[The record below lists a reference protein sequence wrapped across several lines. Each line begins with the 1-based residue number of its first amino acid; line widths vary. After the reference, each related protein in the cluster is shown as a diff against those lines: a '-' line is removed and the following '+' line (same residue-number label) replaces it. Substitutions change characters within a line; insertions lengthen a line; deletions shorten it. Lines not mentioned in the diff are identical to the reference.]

1 VQKEGPAVTL
11 QAIMTQSTPPVA
23 IATRFGEFAERLAL
37 HAERPDHEPIK
48 LYILDTLAVMIAG
61 AKADSSVTM
70 ARTLRKLGSGNA
82 ATVAGIGRVASAQ
95 DAALLN
101 GAFSHALELDDDHR
115 VAVLHPGAVVVPA
128 ALAACELSKAS
139 GKTFLVATLAGY
151 EIMCRLGLAYRG
163 SHFEHGMHPTAIF
176 GVFGAALAAGIG
188 LGLDA
193 AGLTRALGIAGT
205 QASGLTE
212 WRSDGSWIKRLHP
225 GRAAQSG
232 VLSAALAAEGFTGP
246 ATILEGP
253 GGFFN
258 AMGHGKC
265 INLQAITDS
274 LGERQHAL
282 ETAIKPYPCCRFM
295 HGALDLA
302 LDAYASGI
310 RPEHIANV
318 EIRIYET
325 GVLTYHK
332 VPLNNVDAQF
342 NVPYGVACA
351 LAQGRVGLSDY
362 KAESVRRTDI
372 LNLSERINVTSHEP
386 YTQAYPDV
394 YSVEFV
400 LRCYD
405 GKVLTLRSTCPSG
418 DPEAEIYKQD
428 KTAFSNEVHRKAA
441 LLLNESGY
449 GHIAQSLIEQVDQ
462 LWESTDLDG
471 LLRCVG
477 TGRYTD

>member
-1 VQKEGPAVTL
+1 
-11 QAIMTQSTPPVA
+11 MTQSKSIA
-23 IATRFGEFAERLAL
+23 SIATQFGEFAEHLAL
-37 HAERPDHEPIK
+37 HSKKADHDPIK
-48 LYILDTLAVMIAG
+48 LYIHDTLAVMIAG
-61 AKADSSVTM
+61 SRADSSATM
-70 ARTLRKLGSGNA
+70 IRALKKLGSGGC
-82 ATVAGIGRVASAQ
+82 ATVAGLGKAATAH

-115 VAVLHPGAVVVPA
+115 VAVLHPGAVIVPA

-139 GKTFLVATLAGY
+139 GKTFLIATLAGY

-176 GVFGAALAAGIG
+176 GVFGAALAAGVG

-232 VLSAALAAEGFTGP
+232 MLSAALAAEGFTGP

-253 GGFFN
+253 GGFFS
-258 AMGHGKC
+258 ALGHGKS
-265 INLQAITDS
+265 IDLEAITEL
-274 LGERQHAL
+274 LGVHQHAL

-302 LDAYASGI
+302 LDAYAGGI
-310 RPEHIANV
+310 RPEHIENV
-318 EIRIYET
+318 DIRIYET

-332 VPLNNVDAQF
+332 IPLNNVDAQF

-351 LAQGRVGLSDY
+351 LAQGSVGLSDY
-362 KAESVRRTDI
+362 EADSVRRTSI
-372 LNLSERINVTSHEP
+372 LNLSERVNVASYAP

-394 YSVEFV
+394 YNVEFV
-400 LRCYD
+400 IRCHN
-405 GKVLTLRSTCPSG
+405 GKTLTLHSTCPSG
-418 DPEAEIYKQD
+418 DPEAEIYKKN
-428 KTAFSNEVHRKAA
+428 KTAFAAEIHEKAKH
-441 LLLNESGY
+441 LLSESGFD
-449 GHIAQSLIEQVDQ
+449 HISESLMKEVDA
-462 LWESTDLDG
+462 LWESPTIEG
-471 LLRCVG
+471 LLCCLGSRPAG
-477 TGRYTD
+477 

>member
-1 VQKEGPAVTL
+1 
-11 QAIMTQSTPPVA
+11 MTQSTPTVS
-23 IATRFGEFAERLAL
+23 IATQFAEFAARLAL
-37 HAERPDHEPIK
+37 QAEKADHESIK
-48 LYILDTLAVMIAG
+48 LYVLDTLAVMIAG
-61 AKADSSVTM
+61 AKADSSATM
-70 ARTLRKLGSGNA
+70 IRALRRLGSGGA
-82 ATVAGIGRVASAQ
+82 ATVAGIGKAASAQ

-115 VAVLHPGAVVVPA
+115 VAVLHPGAVIVPA

-139 GKTFLVATLAGY
+139 GRTFLVATLAGY

-163 SHFEHGMHPTAIF
+163 SHFDHGMHPTAIF
-176 GVFGAALAAGIG
+176 GVFGAALAAGVG
-188 LGLDA
+188 SGLDTS
-193 AGLTRALGIAGT
+193 GLTRALGIAGT

-232 VLSAALAAEGFTGP
+232 MLAAALAAEGFTGP

-265 INLQAITDS
+265 IDLQAITDS
-274 LGERQHAL
+274 LGDRQHAL

-302 LDAYASGI
+302 LDAHASGI
-310 RPEHIANV
+310 RSEHIV
-318 EIRIYET
+318 KVDIRIYET

-362 KAESVRRTDI
+362 EVESVRRRDI
-372 LNLSERINVTSHEP
+372 LNLTERINVISYAP
-386 YTQAYPDV
+386 YTEAYPDI
-394 YSVEFV
+394 YNVELV
-400 LRCYD
+400 LHCHG
-405 GKVLTLRSTCPSG
+405 GKVLTLHSTCPSG

-428 KTAFSNEVHRKAA
+428 KTAFSKEIHRKAA
-441 LLLNESGY
+441 RLLNESGF
-449 GHIAQSLIEQVDQ
+449 GHVVEPLIEQVEQ
-462 LWESTDLDG
+462 LWESASLDC
-471 LLRCVG
+471 LLRWVG
-477 TGRYTD
+477 AQPRH